1 MRSSTFT
8 TIGGI
13 TAIVGSIVH
22 LILTSIARAEVW
34 AQIVRDGWW
43 STITLR
49 PDTGTIAMAEA
60 FWLTP
65 GSFAVPLLLIGIVA
79 LSLARRDLA
88 MPRAIGWVLI
98 VWGAFC
104 ATLIPVSGAWAFMVV
119 GVLFLCG
126 AASRQR
132 HGGEATA

>member
-13 TAIVGSIVH
+13 TAIVGSVIH
-22 LILTSIARAEVW
+22 LTLTSIARADVW
-34 AQIVRDGWW
+34 ALIVREGWW

-49 PDTGTIAMAEA
+49 PDTSTIAMAEA

-65 GSFAVPLLLIGIVA
+65 GSFAVPLLLLGIVA
-79 LSLARRDLA
+79 LSLARRDQA
-88 MPRAIGWVLI
+88 MPRTVGWVLI
-98 VWGAFC
+98 LWGAFV
-104 ATLIPVSGAWAFMVV
+104 ATLLPVSGAWAFMAV
-119 GVLFLCG
+119 GVLFLRG
-126 AASRQR
+126 AASRRR